1 LGILKKTPMKKLLV
15 ICAVLISTSAFISSC
30 GTASTAKTYQCPM
43 KCEGDAV
50 TYDSAGKC
58 PICGMDMAEL
68 K

>member
-1 LGILKKTPMKKLLV
+1 MKKFLV
-15 ICAVLISTSAFISSC
+15 ICAVLISASAFISSC
-30 GTASTAKTYQCPM
+30 GDAKAKTYQCPM

-58 PICGMDMAEL
+58 PMCGMDLAEL